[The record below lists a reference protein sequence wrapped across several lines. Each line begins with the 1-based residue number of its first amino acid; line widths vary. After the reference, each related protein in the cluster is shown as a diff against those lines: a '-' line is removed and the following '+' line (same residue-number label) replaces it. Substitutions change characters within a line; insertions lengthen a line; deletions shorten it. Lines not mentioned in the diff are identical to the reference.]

1 LSYVKDKKN
10 FFCPGFSLKN
20 AYFIINGANPVKI
33 HLKLKAKFD
42 CDMDNYLNRNEGI
55 KLLIRKYR
63 KEFRR
68 KENTNFYTDE
78 DYKAAERKFVKYC
91 LLNRTRT

>member
-1 LSYVKDKKN
+1 
-10 FFCPGFSLKN
+10 
-20 AYFIINGANPVKI
+20 
-33 HLKLKAKFD
+33 
-42 CDMDNYLNRNEGI
+42 MDDYLNSEEGI

-68 KENTNFYTDE
+68 KENTDFYADE

-91 LLNRTRT
+91 LLNKTRT

>member
-1 LSYVKDKKN
+1 
-10 FFCPGFSLKN
+10 
-20 AYFIINGANPVKI
+20 
-33 HLKLKAKFD
+33 
-42 CDMDNYLNRNEGI
+42 MDDYLNSEEGI

-68 KENTNFYTDE
+68 KENTDFYTDE

-91 LLNRTRT
+91 LLNKTRT